1 MEKYEVWSS
10 LYGRAEADWPGPPK
24 EPEWGSW
31 ALFEVGKEDWWVLP
45 VEPEGEKEPEGDK
58 QE

>member
-1 MEKYEVWSS
+1 VEKYEVWSS

-31 ALFEVGKEDWWVLP
+31 ALFEVGKEEWWVLP
-45 VEPEGEKEPEGDK
+45 EEKEPGGDK
-58 QE
+58 KE